1 MTSRTGLSST
11 PLIHVRKARFEDV
24 AEVLRLIARAIERGC
39 RRHYSARERRA
50 VYASYARCAFLDV
63 MAPYETL
70 VVESESGAL
79 TAFAQL
85 DPSTGGLRAL
95 FVDDQAQGHGVGRA
109 LLAHVVA
116 RAAAHG
122 CPRVHGAMALNAV
135 PFYERAGFSVSG
147 VAQAGAC
154 PPITLMRRRM
164 ERAVGASWRSG
175 VVFGAG
181 ARAQDPRTRSAPR
194 RIRRVSASVT
204 IVIGPARG
212 DRVQSAGATLRHS
225 FGARG
230 ARGAGD
236 EEYGQGEGGVSK
248 TYFAPLDS
256 ATEAAVP
263 WHRFGARF
271 LPL

>member
-24 AEVLRLIARAIERGC
+24 AGVLRLIARAIERGC

-63 MAPYETL
+63 MASYETL
-70 VVESESGAL
+70 VAESESGAL

-135 PFYERAGFSVSG
+135 PFYERAGFRPC
-147 VAQAGAC
+147 AGAGFL
-154 PPITLMRRRM
+154 PVAGVLVAVTRM
-164 ERAVGASWRSG
+164 ERAV
-175 VVFGAG
+175 
-181 ARAQDPRTRSAPR
+181 
-194 RIRRVSASVT
+194 
-204 IVIGPARG
+204 
-212 DRVQSAGATLRHS
+212 
-225 FGARG
+225 
-230 ARGAGD
+230 
-236 EEYGQGEGGVSK
+236 
-248 TYFAPLDS
+248 
-256 ATEAAVP
+256 
-263 WHRFGARF
+263 
-271 LPL
+271 